1 MTAPRS
7 PSSAPRPAR
16 PLANQL
22 ASSFAD
28 LAAFAA
34 LAAALVYGVLASA
47 EGLGY
52 HWQWYA
58 VPRTLLVWG
67 GAGPDAGPV
76 AGPLLQGLFLTLELA
91 AAALPLTF
99 LLGLA
104 ACLLALSDSWTARA
118 VSRLYLETVRNTP
131 LLIQIFVIWFV
142 VAPLLDLP
150 RFASGVLALAL
161 FEGAYAAEIMR
172 GAVLSLPRGQW
183 EAAHALGLSRTQ
195 AYARVILPQALR
207 RALPTLTGQAVS
219 LVKDSALLS
228 TISVFELSLRAQAL
242 VSDTFLTFEIW
253 FTVAGLYLAVNFALS
268 AASRGLERR
277 MRQRG

>member
-1 MTAPRS
+1 MTAPR
-7 PSSAPRPAR
+7 PFAPAPRSTR
-16 PLANQL
+16 PLVL
-22 ASSFAD
+22 LDTPLDD

-34 LAAALVYGVLASA
+34 LAVALVHGVLASA

-58 VPRTLLVWG
+58 VPRTLLVWD
-67 GAGPDAGPV
+67 GASPV

-118 VSRLYLETVRNTP
+118 ASRLYLETVRNTP

-142 VAPLLDLP
+142 AAPLLDLP

-183 EAAHALGLSRTQ
+183 EAAHALGLTRPQ

-207 RALPTLTGQAVS
+207 RALPSLTSQAVS

-228 TISVFELSLRAQAL
+228 TISIFELSLRAQAL

-253 FTVAGLYLAVNFALS
+253 FTVAGLYLVVNLALS
-268 AASRGLERR
+268 AASRVLERR